1 MRRTEEETKA
11 IEYLIG
17 YAKNRAEN
25 GAPTEESIKTVIDYV
40 HRLEQRLKSYE
51 TVIIDD
57 GKGKE
62 WTYSLRK

>member
-25 GAPTEESIKTVIDYV
+25 DALTKENVKLIIDYV

-51 TVIIDD
+51 TVMLDD
-57 GKGKE
+57 GK
-62 WTYSLRK
+62 